1 VAFSCFGRQSVRR
14 WLAVADLGAF
24 VGLLANTMPHGVH
37 HLAEAAHHAPVACQ
51 LYALGVGIQMILML
65 AAIYIGL
72 RPYVPQQGITSA
84 LAHLLLKDI
93 PLAAATFCLFVEGG
107 GPYSLDARLGR
118 A

>member
-1 VAFSCFGRQSVRR
+1 
-14 WLAVADLGAF
+14 
-24 VGLLANTMPHGVH
+24 
-37 HLAEAAHHAPVACQ
+37 
-51 LYALGVGIQMILML
+51 MILML

-72 RPYVPQQGITSA
+72 WPYVPQQGITSA